1 MRKLLLLQL
10 IVLGSLSMTQNTWS
24 QTNLDQNLV
33 LHYNFDKNGKN
44 AAQDKY
50 HLKIDDA
57 TEKRWYAWE
66 AGKDDKPETALKFWG
81 NSDGLNTGLDISPD
95 KMPELTYTAWVY
107 GRPLGYVFGTSL
119 PYDAD
124 KKYTSRTLQVT
135 KKNINAECNRWTSDH
150 KPFFS
155 NINSKGLEE
164 DQWNFVAM
172 TVKAQDST
180 MMLYANGEFYELKKD
195 VKVFHSKKPN
205 TLIIGFTKSNTM
217 SPRLNGR
224 IDEIRV
230 YDKALSTEELTQ
242 LSGVTFKSAK
252 ERAERTSLIN
262 MILLWTLIVF
272 LVLATLYMIYVLFT
286 EKKYKAISDA
296 EFNQFAIDAK
306 SNPDFMATNQLA
318 HKYVE
323 DAFETWK
330 VVGGTPGDEFRS
342 PSTRKNFVDT
352 YAALDK
358 AKALKPTDKAVTNKM
373 NELGEILNDLSKRRF
388 YGNIALSIIALIL
401 PLVMLLIQWKMLD
414 AGRIGGVV
422 VLALPAIVY
431 ILANFA
437 PTYVVA
443 NRSGRFSGLFGGII
457 AAIMGVGAATAAAQ
471 HYNQI
476 TWSDGSKTVESD
488 LGSDTASLG
497 IGLAL
502 IIAAILL
509 SVVLVTIAATIAF
522 FRNYVF
528 YK

>member
-1 MRKLLLLQL
+1 MKKLILLQM
-10 IVLGSLSMTQNTWS
+10 IFWGSILMNQSLWGQNE
-24 QTNLDQNLV
+24 LDKNLV
-33 LHYNFDKNGKN
+33 IHYNFDKNGKN
-44 AAQDKY
+44 LVQDKY

-57 TEKRWYAWE
+57 VEKRWYAWE

-107 GRPLGYVFGTSL
+107 GRPLGYIFGTSL

-124 KKYTSRTLQVT
+124 KKFTSRTLQVT
-135 KKNINAECNRWTSDH
+135 KKSINAECNQWTSDH

-155 NINSKGLEE
+155 NINSKGLED
-164 DQWNFVAM
+164 DQWNFIAL

-195 VKVFHSKKPN
+195 IKIFHSKKPN

-230 YDKALSTEELTQ
+230 YDKALTTEELTQ
-242 LSGVTFKSAK
+242 LSGITFKSAK
-252 ERAERTSLIN
+252 ERAERTSLMN
-262 MILLWTLIVF
+262 RILLFALIIF
-272 LVLATLYMIYVLFT
+272 LALATLYMIYVLFT
-286 EKKYKAISDA
+286 EKKYKAITDA

-306 SNPDFMATNQLA
+306 SNPDFIATNQLA
-318 HKYVE
+318 FKYVE

-330 VVGGTPGDEFRS
+330 VVGGTPGAEFRS
-342 PSTRKNFVDT
+342 PTTRKHFVDT
-352 YAALDK
+352 YAALAK
-358 AKALKPTDKAVTNKM
+358 ARALKPSDKAVTNRM

-388 YGNIALSIIALIL
+388 YGNIALSVIALIL

-414 AGRIGGVV
+414 AGRIGGVF